1 MKSGRRLKGSSE
13 PNSNRTRAG
22 PLESQKTGVDGG
34 CILSS
39 AEQTTPF
46 STLNGLERAFTGEA
60 YSEGGHDFFW
70 LCNFILCLTKDG
82 VRELARNVP
91 VTMLLW
97 RRPDSTATA
106 TATASTAGTT
116 SSTSSASTSNRAS
129 TASDGAA
136 RKRRRL
142 PTEEAASHGGV
153 LGFSPHPR
161 RYGEAIASKWV
172 RRTRNRHFCYN
183 FGHLKKFIW
192 CFFIIFTLLEHY
204 IGIGG
209 FVTQIGDFY
218 CQKPIWPT
226 LPICENYSF
235 S

>member
-22 PLESQKTGVDGG
+22 PLESQKAGVDGG

-116 SSTSSASTSNRAS
+116 SSTSSASTSNRGS

-142 PTEEAASHGGV
+142 PTTNSSGGSSSSSRVGKRGLPVVAALALEEARRSVRAGDRMGQKEIVKMLQKHARTWYHDAHEGG
-153 LGFSPHPR
+153 
-161 RYGEAIASKWV
+161 GE
-172 RRTRNRHFCYN
+172 
-183 FGHLKKFIW
+183 
-192 CFFIIFTLLEHY
+192 
-204 IGIGG
+204 
-209 FVTQIGDFY
+209 
-218 CQKPIWPT
+218 
-226 LPICENYSF
+226 
-235 S
+235 